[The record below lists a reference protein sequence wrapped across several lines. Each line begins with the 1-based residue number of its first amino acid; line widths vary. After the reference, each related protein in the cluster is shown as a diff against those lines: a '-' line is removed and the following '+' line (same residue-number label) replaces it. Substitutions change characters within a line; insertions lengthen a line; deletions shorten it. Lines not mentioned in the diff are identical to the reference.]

1 MRATKKQIKAL
12 RKIEG
17 SSIGSN
23 LVRVAATQMKLRPMV
38 ESPLHAASKFETGPT
53 HATFRLLRGKH
64 SCHKRTTFITSLSR
78 LKGESSRCSALILRG
93 GASLAVTMIGPFRP
107 GSLLKCPKRPA
118 VLAKQEIKRS
128 RSIYPTSSRAGKM
141 RAGCLRQVSTIAQS
155 ISSTFMR
162 PCITTRRG
170 PVSHLSESFSR
181 AARTLKRHLMQR
193 EVSQSLTGREPCRI
207 MRLKESPSKNSK
219 WISANPTTT

>member
-1 MRATKKQIKAL
+1 M
-12 RKIEG
+12 
-17 SSIGSN
+17 
-23 LVRVAATQMKLRPMV
+23 AATQMKLRQIV
-38 ESPLHAASKFETGPT
+38 ESPLHAVNKFETGPT
-53 HATFRLLRGKH
+53 HATFRLLRGKP

-78 LKGESSRCSALILRG
+78 LKGESSSCSALIRSG

-107 GSLLKCPKRPA
+107 GSLLKCPKRPV

-128 RSIYPTSSRAGKM
+128 RSIYPTSSRAGKK

-181 AARTLKRHLMQR
+181 EARTLKRHLMQR
-193 EVSQSLTGREPCRI
+193 EVSQSLTDREPCRI
-207 MRLKESPSKNSK
+207 LRLKESPSKNSK
-219 WISANPTTT
+219 WTSANRATT